1 MQLEVSLELCSTLL
15 LLVCEFWQPAN
26 MSPWQKKDFVRP
38 CCPKKNFLV
47 TKDKLLK
54 WDLILLWPSNNILQE
69 TVILNCIFHTP
80 KAEYIYLLC
89 PMKLLFL
96 LYDNMS
102 KVQFILYLAYGV
114 LAELYL
120 LFGGNSGLRT
130 SEYKW
135 LQWELFNSKFI
146 YLAASTDCYKST
158 EENKTNNIAYQYG
171 TTTTQKSFSTT
182 TRTFINKSKTRRNY

>member
-1 MQLEVSLELCSTLL
+1 MSSDSRQTCLLGRRRTSYGHVALKKTSWSLKINSTSETL
-15 LLVCEFWQPAN
+15 
-26 MSPWQKKDFVRP
+26 S
-38 CCPKKNFLV
+38 CCGHPTTLR
-47 TKDKLLK
+47 
-54 WDLILLWPSNNILQE
+54 QE

-102 KVQFILYLAYGV
+102 KVRFILYLAYGV

-146 YLAASTDCYKST
+146 
-158 EENKTNNIAYQYG
+158 
-171 TTTTQKSFSTT
+171 
-182 TRTFINKSKTRRNY
+182 